1 MNISL
6 SVLSCLFEWKYS
18 HTSWKATPLPQG
30 FPRHLQSRQ
39 KGSIFYER
47 PLMCWAL
54 GLAFLHL
61 NLAKLAIPPELC
73 IVLIQQQEAA
83 AQHRASSQSNR
94 YPTSHKPW
102 WRLMVVEVSDCNSHS
117 AGTTPSFVDLTPA
130 QSTETVKWETRTEKQ
145 MGAIYPGSSHEH
157 LPGKSD

>member
-117 AGTTPSFVDLTPA
+117 AGTTPLFCGSNT
-130 QSTETVKWETRTEKQ
+130 STEHRNSEVGDKNRETD
-145 MGAIYPGSSHEH
+145 GSNLSW
-157 LPGKSD
+157 LFS